1 MSNSVISSDV
11 KIEGNITGKG
21 SIRIEGNVL
30 GNLQFDNVV
39 IVTGGSVTG
48 DINAKS
54 FTNEGSF
61 KGRVNAD
68 NTELKVGSTSRI
80 NLNTQRLMIESSAI
94 VVGKVKC
101 GVPTKESEQTS
112 LGSTN
117 VKQQSLNI

>member
-30 GNLQFDNVV
+30 GNLEFDDVF
-39 IVTGGSVTG
+39 IVAGGSVTG

-68 NTELKVGSTSRI
+68 NTELKVGSSSRI
-80 NLNTQRLMIESSAI
+80 NLKTQTLMIES
-94 VVGKVKC
+94 
-101 GVPTKESEQTS
+101 
-112 LGSTN
+112 
-117 VKQQSLNI
+117 

>member
-21 SIRIEGNVL
+21 SIRIEGNVR
-30 GNLQFDNVV
+30 GNLDFDDVF
-39 IVTGGSVTG
+39 IVAGGSVTG

-54 FTNEGSF
+54 FTNEGNFEGNVS
-61 KGRVNAD
+61 AD
-68 NTELKVGSTSRI
+68 EAELNVGSCSRI
-80 NLNTQRLMIESSAI
+80 NLKTQTLMIESSAI
-94 VVGKVKC
+94 VVGEVNC
-101 GVPTKESEQTS
+101 GVPTRGPKQTS

>member
-30 GNLQFDNVV
+30 GNLQFDDVV

>member
-80 NLNTQRLMIESSAI
+80 NLNTQKLMIESSAI

>member
-30 GNLQFDNVV
+30 GNLQFDDVV
-39 IVTGGSVTG
+39 IVTGGSVIG

-80 NLNTQRLMIESSAI
+80 NLNTQKLMIESSAI

-101 GVPTKESEQTS
+101 GVTTKESEQTS

>member
-1 MSNSVISSDV
+1 VSNSVISSDV
-11 KIEGNITGKG
+11 RIEGNITGKG
-21 SIRIEGNVL
+21 SIRIEGNVR
-30 GNLQFDNVV
+30 GNLEFDDVF
-39 IVTGGSVTG
+39 IVDGGSVTG

-68 NTELKVGSTSRI
+68 NTELKVGSSSRI
-80 NLNTQRLMIESSAI
+80 NLKTQTLMIESSAI
-94 VVGKVKC
+94 VAGEVKC
-101 GVPTKESEQTS
+101 GVPTRGPKQTS

>member
-30 GNLQFDNVV
+30 GNLQFDDVV

-80 NLNTQRLMIESSAI
+80 NLNTQKLMIESSAI
-94 VVGKVKC
+94 VIGKVKC
-101 GVPTKESEQTS
+101 GVTTKESEQTS

>member
-21 SIRIEGNVL
+21 SIRIEGNVR
-30 GNLQFDNVV
+30 GNLDFDDVF
-39 IVTGGSVTG
+39 IVAGGSVTG

-54 FTNEGSF
+54 FTNEGNFEGNVS
-61 KGRVNAD
+61 AD
-68 NTELKVGSTSRI
+68 EAELKVGSCSRI
-80 NLNTQRLMIESSAI
+80 NLKPQTLMIESSAI
-94 VVGKVKC
+94 VVGEVNC
-101 GVPTKESEQTS
+101 GVPTRGPKQTS

>member
-21 SIRIEGNVL
+21 SIRIEGNVR
-30 GNLQFDNVV
+30 GNLDFDDVF
-39 IVTGGSVTG
+39 IVAGGSVTG

-54 FTNEGSF
+54 FTNEGNSEG
-61 KGRVNAD
+61 KVSAD
-68 NTELKVGSTSRI
+68 DAELKVGSSSRI
-80 NLNTQRLMIESSAI
+80 NLKTQTLMIESSAI
-94 VVGKVKC
+94 VVGEVKC
-101 GVPTKESEQTS
+101 GVPTGGPKQTS

>member
-30 GNLQFDNVV
+30 GNLQFDDVV
-39 IVTGGSVTG
+39 IVTGGSVIG

-54 FTNEGSF
+54 FKNEGSF

-68 NTELKVGSTSRI
+68 KTELKVGSTSRI
-80 NLNTQRLMIESSAI
+80 NLNTQKLMIESSAI

-101 GVPTKESEQTS
+101 GVPTKGSEQAS
-112 LGSTN
+112 LGSTV

>member
-30 GNLQFDNVV
+30 GNLQFDDVV

-48 DINAKS
+48 DINSKS

-80 NLNTQRLMIESSAI
+80 NLNTQKLMIESSAI
-94 VVGKVKC
+94 VIGKVKC
-101 GVPTKESEQTS
+101 GVTTKESEQTS

>member
-30 GNLQFDNVV
+30 GNLQFDDVV

-80 NLNTQRLMIESSAI
+80 NLNTQKLMIESSAI

-101 GVPTKESEQTS
+101 GVTTKDSEQTS
-112 LGSTN
+112 LGSAN

>member
-1 MSNSVISSDV
+1 VSNSVISSDV

-21 SIRIEGNVL
+21 SIRIEGIVL
-30 GNLQFDNVV
+30 GNLQFDDVV

>member
-11 KIEGNITGKG
+11 KIEGNISGKG
-21 SIRIEGNVL
+21 AIRIEGNVL
-30 GNLQFDNVV
+30 GNLQFDDVV

-61 KGRVNAD
+61 KGRIIAD
-68 NTELKVGSTSRI
+68 KTELKVRSTSRI
-80 NLNTQRLMIESSAI
+80 NLNTQKLMIESSAI

-101 GVPTKESEQTS
+101 GITTKESEQTS
-112 LGSTN
+112 LVSTN
-117 VKQQSLNI
+117 VKQQSLNL

>member
-11 KIEGNITGKG
+11 KVEGSITGIG

-94 VVGKVKC
+94 VVGEVNC
-101 GVPTKESEQTS
+101 GVPTRGPKQTS

>member
-30 GNLQFDNVV
+30 GNLQFDDVV

-101 GVPTKESEQTS
+101 GITTNESEQTS
-112 LGSTN
+112 LVSTN
-117 VKQQSLNI
+117 VKQQSLKN

>member
-30 GNLQFDNVV
+30 GNLQFDDVV

-80 NLNTQRLMIESSAI
+80 NLNTQKLMIESSAI

-101 GVPTKESEQTS
+101 GVTTKDSEQTS

>member
-30 GNLQFDNVV
+30 GNLQFDDVV

-61 KGRVNAD
+61 KGRVKAD

-80 NLNTQRLMIESSAI
+80 NLNTQKLMIESSAI

-101 GVPTKESEQTS
+101 GVTTKDSEQTS

>member
-11 KIEGNITGKG
+11 KIEGNVTGKG

-30 GNLQFDNVV
+30 GNLQFDDVV

-54 FTNEGSF
+54 FANEGSF

>member
-11 KIEGNITGKG
+11 RIEGNITGKG
-21 SIRIEGNVL
+21 SICIEGNVH
-30 GNLQFDNVV
+30 GNLDFDNVV
-39 IVTGGSVTG
+39 IVSGGSVTG

-61 KGRVNAD
+61 KGRVNAV

-80 NLNTQRLMIESSAI
+80 NLNTQKLMIESSAI

-101 GVPTKESEQTS
+101 GVTTKESEQTS

>member
-30 GNLQFDNVV
+30 GNLQFDDVV
-39 IVTGGSVTG
+39 IVTGGSVIG

-80 NLNTQRLMIESSAI
+80 NLNTQKLMIESSAI

-101 GVPTKESEQTS
+101 AVPSKRSEQAS
-112 LGSTN
+112 LGSTI
-117 VKQQSLNI
+117 VRKQSLNI

>member
-21 SIRIEGNVL
+21 SIRIEGNVR
-30 GNLQFDNVV
+30 GNLEFDDVF
-39 IVTGGSVTG
+39 IVAGGSVTG

-68 NTELKVGSTSRI
+68 NTELKVGSSSRI
-80 NLNTQRLMIESSAI
+80 NLKTQTLMIESSAI

>member
-30 GNLQFDNVV
+30 GNLQFDDVV

-61 KGRVNAD
+61 KGRVYAD

-80 NLNTQRLMIESSAI
+80 NLNTQKLMIESSAI

-101 GVPTKESEQTS
+101 GVTTKESEQTS

>member
-11 KIEGNITGKG
+11 KIESNITGKG

-30 GNLQFDNVV
+30 GNLQFDDVV

-61 KGRVNAD
+61 KGKVNAD

-80 NLNTQRLMIESSAI
+80 NLNTQKLMIESSAI

-101 GVPTKESEQTS
+101 GITTNESEQTS
-112 LGSTN
+112 LVSTN
-117 VKQQSLNI
+117 VKQQSLNL

>member
-30 GNLQFDNVV
+30 GNLQFDDVV
-39 IVTGGSVTG
+39 IVTGGSVIG

-80 NLNTQRLMIESSAI
+80 NLNTQKLMIESSAI

-101 GVPTKESEQTS
+101 GITTNESEQTS
-112 LGSTN
+112 LVSTN
-117 VKQQSLNI
+117 VKQQSLNL

>member
-11 KIEGNITGKG
+11 KVEGSITGIG

-80 NLNTQRLMIESSAI
+80 NLNTHRLMIESSAI

>member
-1 MSNSVISSDV
+1 VSNSVISSDV

-30 GNLQFDNVV
+30 GNLQFDDVV

-54 FTNEGSF
+54 FANEGSF